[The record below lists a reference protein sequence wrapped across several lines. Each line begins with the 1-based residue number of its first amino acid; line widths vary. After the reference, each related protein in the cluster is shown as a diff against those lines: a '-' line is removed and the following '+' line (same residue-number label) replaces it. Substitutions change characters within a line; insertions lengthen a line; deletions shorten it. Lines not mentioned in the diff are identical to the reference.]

1 MYLSLYS
8 HNTLSFTT
16 VNNEEMTKVTDHMA
30 NERTYLAWV
39 RTGITIMALGFVVAK
54 FGIIIRELVPNA
66 PATSYHLSSAI
77 GIALVIAGGFMQVL
91 ALRSFLRNKAS
102 IENGTFQ
109 PSTAG
114 EISAGIITLLIAVL
128 LIAYLVITL

>member
-1 MYLSLYS
+1 MYPSLYS

-91 ALRSFLRNKAS
+91 ALRSFLRNRAS
-102 IENGTFQ
+102 IENRESKIVDLCEQRDDGTR
-109 PSTAG
+109 T
-114 EISAGIITLLIAVL
+114 
-128 LIAYLVITL
+128 YMLVIAPEACEGG